1 VSTTVTD
8 TGAADRAEH
17 GELLELCRSIASD
30 AAPGEQVEAYAARG
44 RDTDLDVFDGEI
56 ESLTIAESEGVGIRV
71 VRDGRQ
77 GFAWCA
83 SFEPDV
89 VADTLAEA
97 RDNARFAEPESWNG
111 LATLDDVAG
120 DAPELELFDA
130 RLVAVTTEQKVA
142 FTLELDARVRGAD
155 PRVRGVEKTSYGDA
169 TIEAAL
175 ASSLGVEA
183 ATRRTI
189 ASAAS
194 AAIAE
199 EGSSTQTGYGFSVA
213 RAFED
218 LDAERIVELAVERS
232 TRLLGA
238 RQPATRRLPVILDPM
253 VTASFLGVLAAAFN
267 GESALKGRSLF
278 LERVGEQVAATI
290 VQIADDPTDGRSLG
304 ASTHDG
310 EGVPSRRNDL
320 VVDGVFRGFLHN
332 TMTARRA
339 TSSAPNA
346 RTRTTASAVRGAGYR
361 GTPGVGVG
369 ALQIAPGDLSP
380 DAAMASVPEALYVQ
394 AVHGIH
400 SGTNPISGDFSV
412 GAEGLMV
419 RDGAYAEPVRELTI
433 ASTLPRMLLDV
444 AAVCD
449 DVTFLPG
456 GTASLTLLVG
466 DMTMSGS

>member
-1 VSTTVTD
+1 VSGTLTTERDASRV
-8 TGAADRAEH
+8 H
-17 GELLELCRSIASD
+17 LLELCRSIASD
-30 AAPGEQVEAYAARG
+30 AEAGEQVEASAARG
-44 RDTDLDVFDGEI
+44 RETDVDVFDGDV

-71 VRDGRQ
+71 VRAGRQ

-83 SFEPDV
+83 SLAPDV

-111 LATLDDVAG
+111 LATLADVAG
-120 DAPELELFDA
+120 DAPELELFDP

-142 FTLELDARVRGAD
+142 FALALDARVRGAD
-155 PRVRGVEKTSYGDA
+155 ARVRGVEKTSYGDGLV
-169 TIEAAL
+169 EAAL
-175 ASSLGVEA
+175 ASSLGVESTA
-183 ATRRTI
+183 QRTI
-189 ASAAS
+189 ASAS
-194 AAIAE
+194 SVAIAE

-213 RAFED
+213 RAFEE
-218 LDAERIVELAVERS
+218 LDADRVVELAVERS

-278 LERVGEQVAATI
+278 LDRVGEQVAASI
-290 VQIADDPTDGRSLG
+290 VHIADDPTNARSLS
-304 ASTHDG
+304 ASTHDA
-310 EGVPSRRNDL
+310 EGVPSRRNEL
-320 VVDGVFRGFLHN
+320 VADGVFPGFLHN

-339 TSSAPNA
+339 GNG
-346 RTRTTASAVRGAGYR
+346 TRTTASAVRGGYR
-361 GTPGVGVG
+361 GTPGVGVR
-369 ALQIAPGDLSP
+369 ALQIAPGDLTP
-380 DAAMASVPEALYVQ
+380 DAVMASVPEALYVQ

-419 RDGAYAEPVRELTI
+419 RGGAFAEPVRELTI

-444 AAVCD
+444 TAVCSD
-449 DVTFLPG
+449 LTFLPG
-456 GTASLTLLVG
+456 GTAALTLLVG